1 MRESGRATL
10 LIAAAM
16 LAGAAATAPAGAT
29 AAETSDLAV
38 TPLERAAFVAAPA
51 VYDLRA
57 GVQID
62 ALLVGG
68 RRLPVRRR
76 VPVRG
81 TAFGVAPGRVVA
93 ARHVLVPAQAQLIED
108 AIDAAQLSGIPTDQ
122 TRVRAIVRLPRSV
135 SLTRPRVAGAA
146 GDSASTI
153 TARVRLLSEEVTD
166 LALLEIDDLDAP
178 TLALDD
184 TLTRGTPVALIGFG
198 GQPRSVPAVRL
209 GTLDGPRLI
218 FGTDNDGF
226 GGFDGEVLRGDS
238 GAPVVDAFGQA
249 HGVVLRRRTNTAPV
263 VARAET
269 VRDLL
274 EADGATGGESA
285 ATTDFRTAMAA
296 FWRRDYRSAAASLE
310 LLRDADPGAAL
321 VRDEHGRATALADA
335 DYALRA
341 PSRARGVILAVGAMA
356 TLSAAALGAVRIR
369 RQPLLP

>member
-1 MRESGRATL
+1 MRVTGRVTL
-10 LIAAAM
+10 LVAAAM

-29 AAETSDLAV
+29 AAEASDLAV
-38 TPLERAAFVAAPA
+38 TPLERAAFVVTPA

-57 GVQID
+57 SVQID
-62 ALLVGG
+62 ALIVDN
-68 RRLPVRRR
+68 RRVPVRRR
-76 VPVRG
+76 IPVRG
-81 TAFGVAPGRVVA
+81 TAFGVARGRIVA
-93 ARHVLVPAQAQLIED
+93 ARHVLVPPQQQLIED
-108 AIDAAQLSGIPTDQ
+108 AIDAARLSGIPTDPSK
-122 TRVRAIVRLPRSV
+122 VRAIVRLPRAV
-135 SLTRPRVAGAA
+135 SLMSSGSGAA
-146 GDSASTI
+146 GGSASTV
-153 TARVRLLSEEVTD
+153 TARVRRLSNEVTD
-166 LALLEIDDLDAP
+166 LALLEIADLDAP

-184 TLTRGTPVALIGFG
+184 TLTSGTPVALIGFG
-198 GQPRSVPAVRL
+198 GQTRSVPAVRL

-218 FGTDNDGF
+218 EGTDNDGF

-238 GAPVVDAFGQA
+238 GAPVIDAFGQA

-263 VARAET
+263 IARAET

-296 FWRRDYRSAAASLE
+296 FWRRDYRTAAAKLD
-310 LLRDADPGAAL
+310 LLGDADPAAAL
-321 VRDEHGRATALADA
+321 VRHEHGRATALADS

-356 TLSAAALGAVRIR
+356 TLAAAALGAVRIR